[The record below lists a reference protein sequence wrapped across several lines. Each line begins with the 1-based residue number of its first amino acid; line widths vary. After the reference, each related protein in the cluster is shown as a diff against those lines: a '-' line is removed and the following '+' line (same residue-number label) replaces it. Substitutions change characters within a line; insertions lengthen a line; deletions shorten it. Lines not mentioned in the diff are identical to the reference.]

1 MLLFSLWIWKQTKHS
16 GSSGVDRRDISHK
29 IIFYYIFPVQ
39 VSKKVKFC
47 IYTCV
52 CVVVFNYHLIILV
65 LSTFEGG
72 MSSSSREVNTRI
84 FFKKRPCSIG
94 YCHIQE
100 LHNSHFGLLLLFSI
114 QGGEKKERGKEIKN
128 LTNNLEKIPCLFCF
142 FVCL

>member
-1 MLLFSLWIWKQTKHS
+1 MLLLLCYIISYQRRNNDWTLLSCWPVWKRTHIYVNETWQMLLFSLWIWKKTKHS

-39 VSKKVKFC
+39 VSKKVKFW

-72 MSSSSREVNTRI
+72 MSSSSREVNTRV
-84 FFKKRPCSIG
+84 FF
-94 YCHIQE
+94 
-100 LHNSHFGLLLLFSI
+100 
-114 QGGEKKERGKEIKN
+114 EK
-128 LTNNLEKIPCLFCF
+128 TM
-142 FVCL
+142 